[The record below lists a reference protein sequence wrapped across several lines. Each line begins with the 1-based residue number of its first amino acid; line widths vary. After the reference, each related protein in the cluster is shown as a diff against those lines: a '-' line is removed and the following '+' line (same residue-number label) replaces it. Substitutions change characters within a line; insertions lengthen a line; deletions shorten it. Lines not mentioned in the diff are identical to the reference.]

1 MLSHIFLDSNGQFQW
16 ASVAAITSIITALV
30 SVYVAVNSHL
40 NNKKSQK
47 LQRELNDE
55 ALKLQRELN
64 RDNFKGNI
72 VAKARIEWIQEV
84 RKKSVDFIS
93 ACNRLFTYIN
103 NENTFDLKI
112 VEELKSDVKRNAT
125 LLILYFGP
133 DNGKNKNNDLIVYL
147 IDLLSSK
154 LLNKDGYYDKQ
165 HIILL
170 EDYVDVLRDFL
181 RIYFKAEW
189 KRANREISD
198 EEVQTYLEKNE
209 YYVRI
214 MNICERNLACYEE
227 WVENFYDQLE
237 EENNKS

>member
-64 RDNFKGNI
+64 RDNFEGNI

-93 ACNRLFTYIN
+93 ACHKLLAYMKNGNVADFKVL
-103 NENTFDLKI
+103 
-112 VEELKSDVKRNAT
+112 EELKSNVESNAT
-125 LLILYFGP
+125 LLILFFGP
-133 DNGKNKNNDLIVYL
+133 DKGKNKNNDFIVYL
-147 IDLLSSK
+147 IWLISGK
-154 LLNKDGYYDKQ
+154 LLNKDGYYDRQ
-165 HIILL
+165 QILKM
-170 EDYVDVLRDFL
+170 EDFIDVLRDFL

-189 KRANREISD
+189 KRANKEILD
-198 EEVQTYLEKNE
+198 EEVQKYLEEDK
-209 YYVRI
+209 YYRRI
-214 MNICERNLACYEE
+214 MNIYKSGLTCYDE

-237 EENNKS
+237 EETNKS